1 MRGLGDLESEV
12 MDRLWRWERPATV
25 RDVVDDLNTVR
36 PLAYTTVQTVM
47 ENLFRKGWLLRA
59 SQGRAHRYE
68 PTITRE
74 AAAARR
80 TSVSPSLPRA
90 ARSWCPSIGRQ
101 TAAPTSPADLP
112 SPQDP
117 ARSRLVDADRRGTWV
132 YYRARPGILRQLAG
146 LLEIA

>member
-12 MDRLWRWERPATV
+12 MYRLWRWDRPATV

-47 ENLFRKGWLLRA
+47 ENLFRKGWLRRT

-74 AAAARR
+74 AAAARLMR
-80 TSVSPSLPRA
+80 EALSAGEDHQAVFAHFLAQMDEDEARALRA
-90 ARSWCPSIGRQ
+90 A
-101 TAAPTSPADLP
+101 L
-112 SPQDP
+112 
-117 ARSRLVDADRRGTWV
+117 RR
-132 YYRARPGILRQLAG
+132 RRRPNP
-146 LLEIA
+146 